1 MRLYEMAELPILK
14 QFKEHLISFFDELIS
29 QFPEEPDLIIL
40 RIFFNDQISIR
51 TVVENFMHKLIT
63 VRDIISR
70 RDETFFLEQN
80 GIFDS
85 LNKDKVNHFKRL
97 WRSGRLDDED
107 KQIMWKWVD
116 SFVILADKYQRVIEM
131 SASQN
136 F

>member
-1 MRLYEMAELPILK
+1 MAELPILK